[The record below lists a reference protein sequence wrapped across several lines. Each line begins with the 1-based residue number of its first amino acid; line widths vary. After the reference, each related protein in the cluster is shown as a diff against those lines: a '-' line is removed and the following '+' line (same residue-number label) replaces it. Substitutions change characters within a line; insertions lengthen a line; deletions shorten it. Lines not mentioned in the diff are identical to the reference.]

1 MKGEEVEIKIDIG
14 VGIEIL
20 TLTQGPRL
28 LSAIGKEEAEVA
40 VLDTRREEDTMIKV
54 KDMAAILG
62 MVGMVE
68 RAEAAEM

>member
-20 TLTQGPRL
+20 TLTQGPQL

>member
-20 TLTQGPRL
+20 TLTQGPQH